1 MSAQTQAAT
10 LLVLT
15 SESSEAERI
24 TNNLRE
30 VGVTARAVVSAQ
42 AERLAELVEQSRC
55 DLVLCCGYDR
65 EVDLDAALIAH
76 QRLRLDLPLIVLSA
90 PDAPASERIRIWRS
104 GARDLVLRDDLDHL
118 QRVLLR
124 ELSDLAERRE
134 VQRLMSR
141 LKDCEQRGRDFIDH
155 TIEAVAFVQ
164 EGLHLYAN
172 AAYLELF
179 GYTSLDQLETTTFL
193 DRILPEQ
200 RARARDYLREVE
212 FSDQQDAPAL
222 DTQCLG
228 ANEHPFPARVSAA
241 SAEFEGEPCLRIIVR
256 APSAKGVVDNDTK
269 APLALPEGTGRAA
282 ILARIDPLLDRE
294 RLVIKPFALLFVR
307 LRSSTEL
314 LRDLG
319 LIAGLDQLDE
329 FQGTLSRLI
338 PEQGFLARLSDDSF
352 GILVEGSDWDGA
364 EQLAERIRREARLAR
379 RAGSDDDA
387 REPDCDVTFTLVEGR
402 APEPADLLNQVFQR
416 CLRLREALQGP
427 SGMQKPTSL
436 AARAKQPAAE
446 GDAEIAERIRQALE
460 HDQLRLVYQPIISL
474 MGDNQEHYSVL
485 VRLFDDEEDLL
496 EAKDFIGPAIRHGL
510 IEQVDKW
517 AIRHAIQVI
526 GEQRRAG
533 HSISFF
539 INLSEDTF
547 RNPSIVLWICD
558 AMREFDVR
566 GSWLTFQFQEE
577 LVANNLASLSKLVD
591 ALKKIKCRV
600 AVNRFGVTDR
610 PQMLLQG
617 LSLDFVLFMPHYA
630 QGLADDPVKQKQVVE
645 LASLAREYNVKSV
658 VTGVEDARTLTVLW
672 TAGVDY
678 VQGNFLQRPSPT
690 LEVQGA

>member
-24 TNNLRE
+24 ANSLRE

-42 AERLAELVEQSRC
+42 TARLAELVERSRC

-65 EVDLDAALIAH
+65 EIDLEAALNAH

-90 PDAPASERIRIWRS
+90 PEAPASERIRIWRG

-118 QRVLLR
+118 QRALMR
-124 ELSDLAERRE
+124 ELADLNERRE
-134 VQRLMSR
+134 ARRLVER
-141 LKDCEQRGRDFIDH
+141 LQHCERLGRDFIDR

-164 EGLHLYAN
+164 EGLHLHAN

-179 GYTSLDQLETTTFL
+179 GYTSFDQLEAATFL
-193 DRILPEQ
+193 DIILPEQ
-200 RARARDYLREVE
+200 RASARDYLREVE
-212 FSDQQDAPAL
+212 FSARQDAPPL

-228 ANEHPFPARVSAA
+228 ANAQPFAARLSAA
-241 SAEFEGEPCLRIIVR
+241 TAEFEGEPCLRIMVR
-256 APSAKGVVDNDTK
+256 AMSAKAAAPGT
-269 APLALPEGTGRAA
+269 APLAPPEGTGRAA
-282 ILARIDPLLDRE
+282 LIARIEPLLNHE
-294 RLVIKPFALLFVR
+294 RQVIRPFALLFVR
-307 LRSSTEL
+307 VRSSAEL

-319 LIAGLDQLDE
+319 LTAGLDQLDE
-329 FQGTLSRLI
+329 FRKRLARLI
-338 PEQGFLARLSDDSF
+338 PEQGFLARTSDDSF
-352 GILVEGSDWDGA
+352 GILVEGIDQTGA
-364 EQLAERIRREARLAR
+364 EQLAERIRREARLPR
-379 RAGSDDDA
+379 RATSENESHD
-387 REPDCDVTFTLVEGR
+387 PDCDVSFTLMDGR
-402 APEPADLLNQVFQR
+402 APEPTDILNQVYQR
-416 CLRLREALQGP
+416 CLRLREALEGP
-427 SGMQKPTSL
+427 AGMQKPTSL
-436 AARAKQPAAE
+436 AARAKQPAVE
-446 GDAEIAERIRQALE
+446 GDEQIAMRIRQALE
-460 HDQLRLVYQPIISL
+460 HDQFRLVYQPIISL

-485 VRLFDDEEDLL
+485 VRLFDDDDDLL

-517 AIRHAIQVI
+517 AIRHAIRAI

-533 HSISFF
+533 HNISFF

-577 LVANNLASLSKLVD
+577 LVAGNLASLSKLVD

-645 LASLAREYNVKSV
+645 LANLAREFNVKSV

-690 LEVQGA
+690 LEVQTG